1 MSRASLSKANTNI
14 FGKNM
19 KTRFTGVVIL
29 LMVMMQVR
37 LLAFDMELEKK
48 KMERDLE
55 DRISTEIRRYFSDL
69 NFLVT
74 AEVTLVDLTPPAK
87 KSSGDN
93 RDFLLPGVSGFQS
106 QTENQQEPE
115 KQQLGIE
122 SIVIK
127 LLIDKN
133 RTPEE
138 RDLLT
143 NIAFYTGK
151 LNKVR
156 GDRVDIQEMSFPAST
171 LQIQREQQRADQ
183 EKRIQEL
190 EKQEADLRA
199 AQQKTT
205 TDANAGKPQVD
216 GGMNQTTLL
225 LIALGVL
232 VIILIVVLLAR
243 GRKQESAEVQQQPM
257 QMLPAGQQGGEETQ
271 SGTQTMLPEPANEFQ
286 EAIEVDKVRS
296 NLIVTCAGES
306 DLTSNVIRDLIT
318 DNNQREKLTIII
330 GQLGNNV
337 LQVMRDHFS
346 IEEMRALQNLTLEKQ
361 ERTPTEVHEALS
373 FFQNQLAV
381 KRFSDARTAKQNPFA
396 FLERLS
402 EPQLYL
408 LMKDEPPGIIAIIL
422 SQLST
427 TVASSMLKNLPSMQQ
442 GEVALELGKLRRL
455 TSDTYVSVAKQLAGK
470 AATIPVINNVQV
482 QGTDLL
488 LDIFDNIDET
498 AESSIIE
505 FIKVVNLDLYR
516 EITSQ
521 RVSFNAIS
529 QLDESMLRQI
539 VKDISGDEIAIAL
552 KNAPKEISD
561 RFLSVLPSKS
571 RMILEDRLTSMKGV
585 SPDDELKARRRITRM
600 VRQYIKS
607 GGVPAA
613 QQTALETEEESGEV
627 QMQ

>member
-1 MSRASLSKANTNI
+1 M
-14 FGKNM
+14 KNRLTGIIVLLVLVM
-19 KTRFTGVVIL
+19 QTRLFAVDL
-29 LMVMMQVR
+29 
-37 LLAFDMELEKK
+37 ELEKK

-55 DRISTEIRRYFSDL
+55 DRISMEIRRYFTDL

-74 AEVTLVDLTPPAK
+74 AEVTLVDLSTPAK
-87 KSSGDN
+87 KDKGDN

-106 QTENQQEPE
+106 QNQAADEVE
-115 KQQLGIE
+115 KPQIGIE

-127 LLIDKN
+127 MLIDKN

-156 GDRVDIQEMSFPAST
+156 GDRVDLQEMSFPASA
-171 LQIQREQQRADQ
+171 LQIQREQQKAEQ
-183 EKRIQEL
+183 EKQIQEL
-190 EKQEADLRA
+190 EKAKQDAEARA
-199 AQQKTT
+199 AQKPGTDLTPAKTQ
-205 TDANAGKPQVD
+205 DSL
-216 GGMNQTTLL
+216 MNPTTLL

-232 VIILIVVLLAR
+232 VIILIFVLLSR
-243 GRKQESAEVQQQPM
+243 GKKEAAADAQMAIQQPM
-257 QMLPAGQQGGEETQ
+257 QEGEVQAASAQQAMADSNAEY
-271 SGTQTMLPEPANEFQ
+271 Q

-306 DLTSNVIRDLIT
+306 DLTSHVIRDLIA
-318 DNNQREKLTIII
+318 DQNQKDRLTVII

-346 IEEMRALQNLTLEKQ
+346 IEEMKALQSLTLEKQ
-361 ERTPTEVHEALS
+361 ERTPAETREALTY
-373 FFQNQLAV
+373 FQNQLAV
-381 KRFSDARTAKQNPFA
+381 KRFSEAGNTKQNPFA
-396 FLERLS
+396 FLEKLS

-422 SQLST
+422 SQLT
-427 TVASSMLKNLPSMQQ
+427 TPIASSMLKNLPSMQQ

-455 TSDTYVSVAKQLAGK
+455 TSDTYVSVAKQLAAK

-488 LDIFDNIDET
+488 LDIFDNIDESS
-498 AESSIIE
+498 ESSIIE

-529 QLDESMLRQI
+529 QLDERMLRQI

-552 KNAPKEISD
+552 KNAPPEISE

-571 RMILEDRLTSMKGV
+571 RIILEDRLKSMKAV

-600 VRQYIKS
+600 VRQYIKA
-607 GGVPAA
+607 GGV
-613 QQTALETEEESGEV
+613 QTASLEAGEEAEEA
-627 QMQ
+627 QIQ

>member
-1 MSRASLSKANTNI
+1 
-14 FGKNM
+14 M
-19 KTRFTGVVIL
+19 KTRFTSVIL
-29 LMVMMQVR
+29 LLVVLFQVR
-37 LLAFDMELEKK
+37 LLALDLELEKK

-55 DRISTEIRRYFSDL
+55 DRISNEIRRYFSDL

-74 AEVTLVDLTPPAK
+74 AEVTLVDLTPPVK
-87 KSSGDN
+87 KDKVDS
-93 RDFLLPGVSGFQS
+93 RDFQLPGVSGFQS
-106 QTENQQEPE
+106 SQSQASEEQQ
-115 KQQLGIE
+115 KQQIGIE

-138 RDLLT
+138 KDLLT

-171 LQIQREQQRADQ
+171 LQIQREQQRAEQ

-190 EKQEADLRA
+190 EKEKQDAELKA
-199 AQQKTT
+199 AQQKSASEPTPAKQPEPFLT
-205 TDANAGKPQVD
+205 P
-216 GGMNQTTLL
+216 TTLL

-232 VIILIVVLLAR
+232 LLILIIVLLAR
-243 GRKQESAEVQQQPM
+243 KKEQPVESQQMPM
-257 QMLPAGQQGGEETQ
+257 QLLPPAQQGMAGEEGQTTPQ
-271 SGTQTMLPEPANEFQ
+271 LSGPEPGTELQ
-286 EAIEVDKVRS
+286 EAIEVDRVRS

-306 DLTSNVIRDLIT
+306 DLTSNVIRDMIA
-318 DNNQREKLTIII
+318 DVNQKDKLTIII

-361 ERTPTEVHEALS
+361 EKTPTEVREALNL
-373 FFQNQLAV
+373 FQNQLAI
-381 KRFSDARTAKQNPFA
+381 KRFSEARSAKQNPFA
-396 FLERLS
+396 FLEKLS

-427 TVASSMLKNLPSMQQ
+427 PVASSMLKNLPSMQQ

-455 TSDTYVSVAKQLAGK
+455 TSDTYVSVAKQLAAK

-498 AESSIIE
+498 SESSIIE

-521 RVSFNAIS
+521 RVSFAAIN
-529 QLDESMLRQI
+529 QLDERLLRQI

-552 KNAPKEISD
+552 KNAPKEISE
-561 RFLSVLPSKS
+561 RFFAVLPSKS
-571 RMILEDRLTSMKGV
+571 RIILEDRLASMKGV

-600 VRQYIKS
+600 VRQYIKA
-607 GGVPAA
+607 GGVVATSAP
-613 QQTALETEEESGEV
+613 ALETGEETEEAQV
-627 QMQ
+627 Q

>member
-1 MSRASLSKANTNI
+1 
-14 FGKNM
+14 M
-19 KTRFTGVVIL
+19 KTRLTRIIL
-29 LMVMMQVR
+29 LLVVFLQAR
-37 LLAFDMELEKK
+37 LFAVDLELEKK

-55 DRISTEIRRYFSDL
+55 DRISMEIRRYFSDL

-74 AEVTLVDLTPPAK
+74 AEVTLVDLSAPAK
-87 KSSGDN
+87 KDKGEN

-106 QTENQQEPE
+106 QSQN
-115 KQQLGIE
+115 GDE
-122 SIVIK
+122 SERPQIGVESVIIK
-127 LLIDKN
+127 MLIDKN

-156 GDRVDIQEMSFPAST
+156 GDRVDLQEMSFPAST
-171 LQIQREQQRADQ
+171 LQIQREQQKAEQ
-183 EKRIQEL
+183 EKQIQEL
-190 EKQEADLRA
+190 EKERQDAELRA
-199 AQQKTT
+199 AQKSGNDSTSARQQESFLNTT
-205 TDANAGKPQVD
+205 S
-216 GGMNQTTLL
+216 LL
-225 LIALGVL
+225 LIALGLLIV
-232 VIILIVVLLAR
+232 VLIVVLLMR
-243 GRKQESAEVQQQPM
+243 GKKQEAAEGQMPVQQMM
-257 QMLPAGQQGGEETQ
+257 QGEENQISTGRQ
-271 SGTQTMLPEPANEFQ
+271 AVVDSNADYQ

-306 DLTSNVIRDLIT
+306 DLTSHVIRDMIA
-318 DNNQREKLTIII
+318 DANQKDRLTVII
-330 GQLGNNV
+330 GQLGKNV

-346 IEEMRALQNLTLEKQ
+346 IEEMKALQTLTLDRQ
-361 ERTPTEVHEALS
+361 ERTLAETREALT

-381 KRFSDARTAKQNPFA
+381 KRFSEAGNAKQSPFA
-396 FLERLS
+396 FLEKLS

-422 SQLST
+422 SQLAT
-427 TVASSMLKNLPSMQQ
+427 PIASSMLKNLPSMQQ

-455 TSDTYVSVAKQLAGK
+455 TSDTYVSVAKQLAAK

-498 AESSIIE
+498 SESSIIE

-521 RVSFNAIS
+521 RVSFNAINH
-529 QLDESMLRQI
+529 LDERVLRQI

-552 KNAPKEISD
+552 KNAPPEISE

-571 RMILEDRLTSMKGV
+571 RIILEDRLTSMKAV

-600 VRQYIKS
+600 VRQYIKA
-607 GGVPAA
+607 GGVQAS
-613 QQTALETEEESGEV
+613 ALETGEETEEA
-627 QMQ
+627 QIQ

>member
-1 MSRASLSKANTNI
+1 
-14 FGKNM
+14 M
-19 KTRFTGVVIL
+19 KTRLTKIIL
-29 LMVMMQVR
+29 L
-37 LLAFDMELEKK
+37 LAVVAQAKLFAVDLELEKK

-55 DRISTEIRRYFSDL
+55 DRISMEIRRYFSDL

-74 AEVTLVDLTPPAK
+74 AEVTLVDLSTPAK
-87 KSSGDN
+87 SKGDN
-93 RDFLLPGVSGFQS
+93 RDFLLPGVSGFQAQP
-106 QTENQQEPE
+106 QTSDEVE
-115 KQQLGIE
+115 KPQFGVE
-122 SIVIK
+122 SIVVK
-127 LLIDKN
+127 MLIDKN

-138 RDLLT
+138 KDLLT

-156 GDRVDIQEMSFPAST
+156 GDRVDLQEMSFPAST
-171 LQIQREQQRADQ
+171 LQIQREQQKAEQ
-183 EKRIQEL
+183 EKQIQQL
-190 EKQEADLRA
+190 EKEKQDAELRA
-199 AQQKTT
+199 GEKSSNDLTPA
-205 TDANAGKPQVD
+205 KPQD
-216 GGMNQTTLL
+216 SFFNPTTLL

-232 VIILIVVLLAR
+232 LLILIVVLLSR
-243 GRKQESAEVQQQPM
+243 GKKESSAEAMMQQSPQAEE
-257 QMLPAGQQGGEETQ
+257 LPAVSAQQAIADSNAEY
-271 SGTQTMLPEPANEFQ
+271 Q
-286 EAIEVDKVRS
+286 EAIEVDKVKS
-296 NLIVTCAGES
+296 NLIVSCAGES
-306 DLTSNVIRDLIT
+306 DLTSHVIRDMIA
-318 DNNQREKLTIII
+318 DANQKERLTVII

-346 IEEMRALQNLTLEKQ
+346 IEEMKALQALTLEKR
-361 ERTPTEVHEALS
+361 ESTPAEAREALT

-381 KRFSDARTAKQNPFA
+381 KRFSEAGNSKQNPFA
-396 FLERLS
+396 FLEKLS

-422 SQLST
+422 SQLT
-427 TVASSMLKNLPSMQQ
+427 TPIASSMLKNLPSMQQ

-455 TSDTYVSVAKQLAGK
+455 TSDTYVSVAKQLAAK

-488 LDIFDNIDET
+488 LDIFDNIDES

-521 RVSFNAIS
+521 RVSFNAIN
-529 QLDESMLRQI
+529 QLDERVLRQI

-552 KNAPKEISD
+552 KNAPHEISE

-571 RMILEDRLTSMKGV
+571 RIILEDRLNSMKAV

-600 VRQYIKS
+600 VRQYIKA
-607 GGVPAA
+607 GGVQAA
-613 QQTALETEEESGEV
+613 SLETGEETEEAQV
-627 QMQ
+627 Q

>member
-1 MSRASLSKANTNI
+1 
-14 FGKNM
+14 M
-19 KTRFTGVVIL
+19 KTRLTSIIL
-29 LMVMMQVR
+29 LLVVMSQAKLFAVD
-37 LLAFDMELEKK
+37 LELEKK

-55 DRISTEIRRYFSDL
+55 DRISMEIRRYFSDL

-74 AEVTLVDLTPPAK
+74 AEVTIVDLSTTAK
-87 KSSGDN
+87 KDKGDN

-106 QTENQQEPE
+106 QQQTSDESE
-115 KQQLGIE
+115 KPQLGIE

-127 LLIDKN
+127 MLIDKN

-156 GDRVDIQEMSFPAST
+156 GDRVDLQEMSFPAST
-171 LQIQREQQRADQ
+171 LQIQREQQKAEQ
-183 EKRIQEL
+183 EKQIQEL
-190 EKQEADLRA
+190 EKERQDAELRA
-199 AQQKTT
+199 AEKLPNDAALAKQQESF
-205 TDANAGKPQVD
+205 
-216 GGMNQTTLL
+216 MNPTTLL
-225 LIALGVL
+225 LIALGFLVL
-232 VIILIVVLLAR
+232 ILIVVILTR
-243 GRKQESAEVQQQPM
+243 GKKETVAETPM
-257 QMLPAGQQGGEETQ
+257 SQAAQGEEGQ
-271 SGTQTMLPEPANEFQ
+271 LVSAQQAMAESNAEYQ

-306 DLTSNVIRDLIT
+306 DLTSHVIRDLIA
-318 DNNQREKLTIII
+318 DANQKDRLTVII

-346 IEEMRALQNLTLEKQ
+346 IEEMKALQSLTLERQ
-361 ERTPTEVHEALS
+361 ERTSAETREALT

-381 KRFSDARTAKQNPFA
+381 KRFSEAGNSKQNPFA
-396 FLERLS
+396 FLEKLS

-422 SQLST
+422 SQLT
-427 TVASSMLKNLPSMQQ
+427 TPIASSMLKNLPSMQQ

-455 TSDTYVSVAKQLAGK
+455 TSDTYVSVAKQLAAK

-498 AESSIIE
+498 SESSIIE

-521 RVSFNAIS
+521 RVSFNAIN
-529 QLDESMLRQI
+529 QLDERMLRQI
-539 VKDISGDEIAIAL
+539 VKDISGEEIAIAL
-552 KNAPKEISD
+552 KNAPHEISE

-571 RMILEDRLTSMKGV
+571 RIILEDRLASLKAV

-600 VRQYIKS
+600 VRQYIKA
-607 GGVPAA
+607 GGVPTA
-613 QQTALETEEESGEV
+613 ALETGEQTEET
-627 QMQ
+627 QIQ

>member
-1 MSRASLSKANTNI
+1 M
-14 FGKNM
+14 
-19 KTRFTGVVIL
+19 VIL
-29 LMVMMQVR
+29 QAR
-37 LLAFDMELEKK
+37 LLAFDLELEKK

-55 DRISTEIRRYFSDL
+55 DRISTEVRRYFSDL

-74 AEVTLVDLTPPAK
+74 AEVTLVDLTPPVK
-87 KSSGDN
+87 KDRSDN

-106 QTENQQEPE
+106 QTETAQETE
-115 KQQLGIE
+115 KPQIGIE

-138 RDLLT
+138 KDLLT

-156 GDRVDIQEMSFPAST
+156 GDRVDIQEMSFPLST
-171 LQIQREQQRADQ
+171 LQIQREQQRAEQ

-190 EKQEADLRA
+190 EKEKQDAELRA
-199 AQQKTT
+199 AQQKGASEVPPVKQQPQEPFMNPTT
-205 TDANAGKPQVD
+205 
-216 GGMNQTTLL
+216 MLL
-225 LIALGVL
+225 LALGVL
-232 VIILIVVLLAR
+232 VLILIVVMLAR
-243 GRKQESAEVQQQPM
+243 GKRQSPAEAQQGAM
-257 QMLPAGQQGGEETQ
+257 QMLPAPQQGGSGEELQTGPQ
-271 SGTQTMLPEPANEFQ
+271 SVVPETGNEFQ

-296 NLIVTCAGES
+296 SLIVTCAGES
-306 DLTSNVIRDLIT
+306 DLTSNVIRDLIKDT
-318 DNNQREKLTIII
+318 NQKEKLTIII

-346 IEEMRALQNLTLEKQ
+346 IEEMRALQNITLERQ
-361 ERTPTEVHEALS
+361 ERTPAEVHEALS
-373 FFQNQLAV
+373 FFQNQLAI
-381 KRFSDARTAKQNPFA
+381 KRFSDARSTKQNPFA
-396 FLERLS
+396 FLEKLS

-427 TVASSMLKNLPSMQQ
+427 PVASSMLKNLPSMQQ

-455 TSDTYVSVAKQLAGK
+455 TSDTYLSVAKQLAAK

-498 AESSIIE
+498 SESSIIE

-516 EITSQ
+516 EISSQ
-521 RVSFNAIS
+521 RVSFSAIN

-552 KNAPKEISD
+552 KNAPKEITE

-571 RMILEDRLTSMKGV
+571 RIILEDRLVSMKAV

-607 GGVPAA
+607 GGVPVA
-613 QQTALETEEESGEV
+613 QAALETGEETEEA
-627 QMQ
+627 QLQ

>member
-1 MSRASLSKANTNI
+1 ML
-14 FGKNM
+14 
-19 KTRFTGVVIL
+19 IL
-29 LMVMMQVR
+29 LMVILQAR
-37 LLAFDMELEKK
+37 LLAFDLELEKK

-55 DRISTEIRRYFSDL
+55 DRISTEVRRYFSDL

-74 AEVTLVDLTPPAK
+74 AEVTLVDLTPPVK
-87 KSSGDN
+87 KDRSDN

-106 QTENQQEPE
+106 QTETAQETE
-115 KQQLGIE
+115 KPQIGIE

-138 RDLLT
+138 KDLLT

-156 GDRVDIQEMSFPAST
+156 GDRVDIQEMSFPLST
-171 LQIQREQQRADQ
+171 LQIQREQQRAEQ

-190 EKQEADLRA
+190 EKEKQDAELRA
-199 AQQKTT
+199 AQQKGASEVPPVKQQPQEPFMNPTT
-205 TDANAGKPQVD
+205 
-216 GGMNQTTLL
+216 MLL
-225 LIALGVL
+225 LALGVL
-232 VIILIVVLLAR
+232 VLILIVVMLAR
-243 GRKQESAEVQQQPM
+243 GKRQSPAEAQQGAM
-257 QMLPAGQQGGEETQ
+257 QMLPAPQQGGSGEELQTGPQ
-271 SGTQTMLPEPANEFQ
+271 SVVPETGNEFQ

-296 NLIVTCAGES
+296 SLIVTCAGES
-306 DLTSNVIRDLIT
+306 DLTSNVIRDLIKDT
-318 DNNQREKLTIII
+318 NQKEKLTIII

-346 IEEMRALQNLTLEKQ
+346 IEEMRALQNITLERQ
-361 ERTPTEVHEALS
+361 ERTPAEVHEALS
-373 FFQNQLAV
+373 FFQNQLAI
-381 KRFSDARTAKQNPFA
+381 KRFSDARSTKQNPFA
-396 FLERLS
+396 FLEKLS

-427 TVASSMLKNLPSMQQ
+427 PVASSMLKNLPSMQQ

-455 TSDTYVSVAKQLAGK
+455 TSDTYLSVAKQLAAK

-498 AESSIIE
+498 SESSIIE

-516 EITSQ
+516 EISSQ
-521 RVSFNAIS
+521 RVSFSAIN

-552 KNAPKEISD
+552 KNAPKEITE

-571 RMILEDRLTSMKGV
+571 RIILEDRLVSMKAV

-607 GGVPAA
+607 GGVPVA
-613 QQTALETEEESGEV
+613 QAALETGEETEEA
-627 QMQ
+627 QLQ

>member
-1 MSRASLSKANTNI
+1 
-14 FGKNM
+14 M
-19 KTRFTGVVIL
+19 KTRLTNIILLLVVIL
-29 LMVMMQVR
+29 QAKLFAVD
-37 LLAFDMELEKK
+37 LELEKK

-55 DRISTEIRRYFSDL
+55 DRISMEIRRYFSDL
-69 NFLVT
+69 NFFVT
-74 AEVTLVDLTPPAK
+74 AEVTLVDLSTTAK
-87 KSSGDN
+87 KDKGDN

-106 QTENQQEPE
+106 QQQTSDESGKP
-115 KQQLGIE
+115 QLGIE

-127 LLIDKN
+127 MLIDKN

-156 GDRVDIQEMSFPAST
+156 GDRVDLQEMSFPAST
-171 LQIQREQQRADQ
+171 LQIQREQQKAEQ
-183 EKRIQEL
+183 EKQIQEL
-190 EKQEADLRA
+190 EKERQDAELRA
-199 AQQKTT
+199 AQKLPN
-205 TDANAGKPQVD
+205 DAALTKQQESF
-216 GGMNQTTLL
+216 MNPTMLL
-225 LIALGVL
+225 LLALGFL
-232 VIILIVVLLAR
+232 VVILIVVILIR
-243 GRKQESAEVQQQPM
+243 GKKETVAEMSMPQAAQ
-257 QMLPAGQQGGEETQ
+257 GEEGQ
-271 SGTQTMLPEPANEFQ
+271 LVSAQQAMAESNAEYQ

-306 DLTSNVIRDLIT
+306 DLTSHVIRDLIA
-318 DNNQREKLTIII
+318 NANQKDRLTVII

-346 IEEMRALQNLTLEKQ
+346 IEEMKALQSLTLERQ
-361 ERTPTEVHEALS
+361 ERTLAETREALT

-381 KRFSDARTAKQNPFA
+381 KRFSEAGNSKQNPFA
-396 FLERLS
+396 FLEKLS

-422 SQLST
+422 SQLT
-427 TVASSMLKNLPSMQQ
+427 TPIASSMLKNLPSMQQ

-455 TSDTYVSVAKQLAGK
+455 TSDTYVSVAKQLAAK

-498 AESSIIE
+498 SESSIIE

-521 RVSFNAIS
+521 RVSFNAIN
-529 QLDESMLRQI
+529 QLDERMLRQI
-539 VKDISGDEIAIAL
+539 VKDISGEEIAIAL
-552 KNAPKEISD
+552 KNASPEIAE

-571 RMILEDRLTSMKGV
+571 RIILEDRLASLKAV

-600 VRQYIKS
+600 VRQYIKA
-607 GGVPAA
+607 GGV
-613 QQTALETEEESGEV
+613 QTAALETGEQTEET
-627 QMQ
+627 QIQ

>member
-1 MSRASLSKANTNI
+1 
-14 FGKNM
+14 M
-19 KTRFTGVVIL
+19 KTRLTNFILLLVVIL
-29 LMVMMQVR
+29 QAKLFAVD
-37 LLAFDMELEKK
+37 LELEKK

-55 DRISTEIRRYFSDL
+55 DRISMEIRRYFSDL

-74 AEVTLVDLTPPAK
+74 AEVTIVDLSTTAK
-87 KSSGDN
+87 KDKGDN

-106 QTENQQEPE
+106 QQQTSDESE
-115 KQQLGIE
+115 KPQLGIE

-127 LLIDKN
+127 MLIDKN

-156 GDRVDIQEMSFPAST
+156 GDRVDLQEMSFPAST
-171 LQIQREQQRADQ
+171 LQIQREQQKAEQ
-183 EKRIQEL
+183 EKQIQEL
-190 EKQEADLRA
+190 EKERQDAELRA
-199 AQQKTT
+199 AEKLPNDAALAKQQESF
-205 TDANAGKPQVD
+205 
-216 GGMNQTTLL
+216 MNPTMLL
-225 LIALGVL
+225 LLALGFL
-232 VIILIVVLLAR
+232 VVILIVVLLTR
-243 GRKQESAEVQQQPM
+243 GKKETVSETPLSMQQAAQ
-257 QMLPAGQQGGEETQ
+257 GEEGQ
-271 SGTQTMLPEPANEFQ
+271 LASAQQAIADSNAEYQ

-306 DLTSNVIRDLIT
+306 DLTSHVIRDLIA
-318 DNNQREKLTIII
+318 NANQKDRLTVII

-346 IEEMRALQNLTLEKQ
+346 IEEMKALQSLTLERQ
-361 ERTPTEVHEALS
+361 ERTSAETREALT

-381 KRFSDARTAKQNPFA
+381 KRFSEAGNSKQNPFA
-396 FLERLS
+396 FLEKLS

-422 SQLST
+422 SQLT
-427 TVASSMLKNLPSMQQ
+427 TPIASSMLKNLPSMQQ

-455 TSDTYVSVAKQLAGK
+455 TSDTYVSVAKQLAAK

-498 AESSIIE
+498 SESSIIE

-521 RVSFNAIS
+521 RVSFNAIN
-529 QLDESMLRQI
+529 QLDERMLRQI
-539 VKDISGDEIAIAL
+539 VKDISGEEIAIAL
-552 KNAPKEISD
+552 KNAPHEISE

-571 RMILEDRLTSMKGV
+571 RIILEDRLASLKAV

-600 VRQYIKS
+600 VRQYIKA
-607 GGVPAA
+607 GGV
-613 QQTALETEEESGEV
+613 QTAALETGEQTEET
-627 QMQ
+627 QIQ